1 MEGICRQLD
10 CELLHSRKV
19 DRPARGRFCRRSL
32 WHGTVGAGAGWYG
45 VFPAISYIFVTS
57 LRRWGALGARN
68 SWWDRQKMT
77 TSDRIREL
85 EANEL
90 ARRASTALE
99 RTRPAL
105 GWLGIGL
112 GVLALAALGWGWWS
126 TQVQKKSAQAWS
138 DFYFASG
145 DPDQLIA
152 VYEDHPDSIAALW
165 ARQTEADSQVAR
177 GMDSVYVDREQA
189 DTLFRRARSN
199 YSGILEKSNDPM
211 LRARATLGMA
221 QAFEGSGEVDKA
233 IAEYKNVLAMT
244 QVPAAMTAEVQRRM
258 DWLQSA
264 GSKDFYAWYRDFRP
278 APAAPV
284 NVPGDLKSL
293 PGLPDFQLPP
303 LQNPPATGNPEATSG
318 SGAPP
323 AQGSNEAAPASE
335 GTSSSG
341 TPPQETSTE
350 ATPSGA
356 ANPSSDKPNG

>member
-1 MEGICRQLD
+1 
-10 CELLHSRKV
+10 
-19 DRPARGRFCRRSL
+19 
-32 WHGTVGAGAGWYG
+32 
-45 VFPAISYIFVTS
+45 
-57 LRRWGALGARN
+57 
-68 SWWDRQKMT
+68 
-77 TSDRIREL
+77 
-85 EANEL
+85 
-90 ARRASTALE
+90 
-99 RTRPAL
+99 
-105 GWLGIGL
+105 
-112 GVLALAALGWGWWS
+112 
-126 TQVQKKSAQAWS
+126 
-138 DFYFASG
+138 
-145 DPDQLIA
+145 
-152 VYEDHPDSIAALW
+152 
-165 ARQTEADSQVAR
+165 
-177 GMDSVYVDREQA
+177 MDSVYVDREQA

>member
-1 MEGICRQLD
+1 VSSWWIGTARIWFWGE
-10 CELLHSRKV
+10 SV
-19 DRPARGRFCRRSL
+19 WRGRE
-32 WHGTVGAGAGWYG
+32 GAIAGWYG
-45 VFPAISYIFVTS
+45 VFLAISYIFGNS
-57 LRRWGALGARN
+57 LRRWGALGART

-90 ARRASTALE
+90 ARRATSALE

-112 GVLALAALGWGWWS
+112 GALAVVVLGWGWWS

-152 VYEDHPDSIAALW
+152 VYEDHPDSIAAHW

-199 YSGILEKSNDPM
+199 YSSILEKSNDPM

-221 QAFEGSGEVDKA
+221 QAFEGSGEIDKA

-244 QVPAAMTAEVQRRM
+244 QVPAAMMAEVQRRM
-258 DWLQSA
+258 DWLQSP

-303 LQNPPATGNPEATSG
+303 LQNSPG
-318 SGAPP
+318 SGTPGAAFDSDSPP
-323 AQGSNEAAPASE
+323 AQGSTEAAPAA
-335 GTSSSG
+335 
-341 TPPQETSTE
+341 E
-350 ATPSGA
+350 ATPSPGTPPLESSPGA
-356 ANPSSDKPNG
+356 TSSGEPTLSSDKPNG

>member
-1 MEGICRQLD
+1 VEQV
-10 CELLHSRKV
+10 E
-19 DRPARGRFCRRSL
+19 
-32 WHGTVGAGAGWYG
+32 AGAGWYG
-45 VFPAISYIFVTS
+45 VFLAISYIFVTL
-57 LRRWGALGARN
+57 LRRWGALGAKN
-68 SWWDRQKMT
+68 SWWNRQKMT

-90 ARRASTALE
+90 ARRATTALE

-105 GWLGIGL
+105 GWLGISL
-112 GVLALAALGWGWWS
+112 GVLALVALGWGWWS

-152 VYEDHPDSIAALW
+152 VYEDHPDSIAAQW
-165 ARQTEADSQVAR
+165 ARQSEADSQVAR

-211 LRARATLGMA
+211 LRARATLGLA

-244 QVPAAMTAEVQRRM
+244 QVPAAMTSEVQRRM
-258 DWLQSA
+258 EWLQSP

-303 LQNPPATGNPEATSG
+303 LQSSPATAPATGTPEAASG
-318 SGAPP
+318 NVTPP
-323 AQGSNEAAPASE
+323 VQGSTDTAPATE
-335 GTSSSG
+335 GTPAAS
-341 TPPQETSTE
+341 TPLQETSTE

-356 ANPSSDKPNG
+356 APPSSDKPNG